1 MRRTPLLALPLVL
14 LLVGVNP
21 SAAQERVCNFEAVGR
36 TEQIDQGG
44 SSLILLHDPFT
55 VRCTDGAVLRA
66 NSGRLIQAVRELYLS
81 GDVYFQDAE
90 QTLTAEEA
98 TYNSGTGRLR
108 ATGNVEFVDRAEGTT
123 LRGPELVYD
132 RATET
137 RPEAHVTATGRP
149 TLTIRRGD
157 EDEDAG
163 AEPIELVADRVFMVG
178 RDDLSAFGAVVVTR
192 TDFQATGGEARYDAA
207 TEELEMRQ
215 DARVTSEEYELAG
228 EVVRARMAEGAL
240 EWVHARTRAA
250 LRGEDLLVTAPDL
263 EIFFE
268 AQAMQRAIARSPEGV
283 EGGRPL
289 ATSRTFEIEADSL
302 DASFIEDRLDQV
314 HAVGSARGESVD
326 TTSSAATSTIAATPP
341 TRDDLAED
349 ARNDDADD
357 GATAAAPRVGTTDWI
372 RGDTVI
378 AYFVPAPEPDG
389 SGEGGQVAI
398 DAEAYDS
405 ERAATRSVDLSRLTA
420 LGSAQSL
427 YRMRADGEPAGS
439 TERRNLNFLVGDSI
453 ELVLADGE
461 LSVANVSGLRHG
473 IYLEAN
479 AAAVTGAGQSIL
491 PLDEIPPPEPEASR

>member
-1 MRRTPLLALPLVL
+1 MLRIPPLALPLVL
-14 LLVGVNP
+14 LLLGVNP

-44 SSLILLHDPFT
+44 SPLILLHDPFT

-66 NSGRLIQAVRELYLS
+66 NSGRLIQAIRELYLS

-108 ATGNVEFVDRAEGTT
+108 ATGNVEFVDRSEGTT
-123 LRGPELVYD
+123 LRGPELLYD
-132 RATET
+132 RATDD

-149 TLTIRRGD
+149 TLTMRRSDDGPD
-157 EDEDAG
+157 

-192 TDFQATGGEARYDAA
+192 TDFRATGGEARYDAA
-207 TEELEMRQ
+207 IEELEMRQ

-228 EVVRARMAEGAL
+228 EVVRARMAEGAV

-268 AQAMQRAIARSPEGV
+268 SQAMQRAIARSPDGV
-283 EGGRPL
+283 EGGRPR

-302 DASFIEDRLDQV
+302 DATFVEDRLDQV

-326 TTSSAATSTIAATPP
+326 TVSSALAPTVAADPSASL
-341 TRDDLAED
+341 DLADEARED
-349 ARNDDADD
+349 DVEDREAL
-357 GATAAAPRVGTTDWI
+357 AAAPLGTTDWI

-378 AYFVPAPEPDG
+378 AYFVPAPQPDG
-389 SGEGGQVAI
+389 EAEGGDLSIGA
-398 DAEAYDS
+398 DDDGEEGAAS
-405 ERAATRSVDLSRLTA
+405 RAVELSRLTA
-420 LGSAQSL
+420 MGSAQSL

-439 TERRNLNFLVGDSI
+439 TERRNLNFLVGDAI
-453 ELVLADGE
+453 ELVLEDGE
-461 LSVANVSGLRHG
+461 LSVANVTGLRRG

-479 AAAVTGAGQSIL
+479 AADPGAGPSL
-491 PLDEIPPPEPEASR
+491 PVLEESPPAEPEVSR